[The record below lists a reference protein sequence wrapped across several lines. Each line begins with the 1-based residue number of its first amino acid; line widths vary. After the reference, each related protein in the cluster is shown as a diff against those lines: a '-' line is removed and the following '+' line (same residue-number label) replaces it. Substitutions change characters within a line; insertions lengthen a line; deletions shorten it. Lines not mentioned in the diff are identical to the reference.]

1 MILDA
6 ERGKELL
13 SIKEASSVLTKLLG
27 RTISESNISYLLNYG
42 RVNRYEKDGKVFV
55 SLQELL
61 NYFKTRDEELKR
73 KYSNVLGDEVNWHL
87 AFDWVRESERTKHVH
102 RLHPYKGKFIP
113 QLVEYFLD
121 QHVDSFK
128 KEVFFKP
135 GDIILDPFCGSG
147 TTLIQANEL
156 GIHSIGIDVS
166 EFNTIITEVKFG
178 EVNLVNLE
186 LNLKEI
192 IGLLNI
198 YEDKNSLSAF
208 DKELK
213 EKLQEFNRKKF
224 PSPEFKKLFR
234 RGKVESSYLLEKE
247 REFLKIYEE
256 LLRKYNISVGS
267 PDTKTFLDKWYLP
280 NVREEAEIALSY
292 IRRISDERLRKTLM
306 VILSRSIRS
315 ARATTHMD
323 LDRLKEPQYTPYY
336 CYKHFKICKPV
347 FRLLP
352 IFRKYAKDTLKRIA
366 EYQKLKTNAFQVV
379 LTGDSREINI
389 FEEVKKKNREFYE
402 LLKKQKIKGIFT
414 SPPYVGQ
421 IDYHEQHAYAY
432 ELFGI
437 KRRDELE
444 IGPLFKGEGLE
455 ARKSYIEGVSQVLKN
470 CLKYM
475 VNDPYIFIVANDK
488 YNLYPEIAEKAG
500 LRIVK
505 EYKRPVLNRT
515 ARDKNPYGENV
526 FLMMKGD

>member
-1 MILDA
+1 MSINVICEEEFLT
-6 ERGKELL
+6 
-13 SIKEASSVLTKLLG
+13 IKEASRVISKFLE
-27 RTISESNISYLLNYG
+27 RDISESNISYLVNYG
-42 RVNRYEKDGKVFV
+42 RINKYEKDGKIVV
-55 SLQELL
+55 SL
-61 NYFKTRDEELKR
+61 KELKDYYER
-73 KYSNVLGDEVNWHL
+73 REREQREKYVNTIGEDINWHL
-87 AFDWVRESERTKHVH
+87 AFDWVKESERTKHVH

-121 QHVDSFK
+121 QHTDEFK
-128 KEVFFKP
+128 KQVFFNP
-135 GDIILDPFCGSG
+135 GDIVLDPFCGSG

-178 EVNLVNLE
+178 KVSLLE
-186 LNLKEI
+186 LELIAKEIVKQLKHYENQEKLKEFE
-192 IGLLNI
+192 N
-198 YEDKNSLSAF
+198 
-208 DKELK
+208 ELK
-213 EKLQEFNRKKF
+213 EKLQEFNQKYF

-234 RGKVESSYLLEKE
+234 ERKVEKNYLVEKE
-247 REFLKIYEE
+247 REFLEVYLSLVE
-256 LLRKYNISVGS
+256 KYGVSLNYSNGR
-267 PDTKTFLDKWYLP
+267 TFLDKWYLP
-280 NVREEAEIALSY
+280 SVRKEAEIILSY
-292 IRRISDERLRKTLM
+292 IKTILDEKLRKTLM

-347 FRLLP
+347 FLLLP
-352 IFRKYAKDTLKRIA
+352 IFRRYVKDTVKRIA
-366 EYQKLKTNAFQVV
+366 EYQKLKTDAFQVV

-389 FEEVKKKNREFYE
+389 FEEVRKKNRKFYE
-402 LLKKQKIKGIFT
+402 LLKRQKIKGIFT

-437 KRRDELE
+437 ERRDELE
-444 IGPLFKGEGLE
+444 IGPLFRGEGLE

-470 CLKYM
+470 CLKYL

-488 YNLYPEIAEKAG
+488 YNLYPEIARRAG
-500 LRIVK
+500 LKIVE

-515 ARDKNPYGENV
+515 ARDKNPYGESV
-526 FLMMKGD
+526 FLMRRE

>member
-6 ERGKELL
+6 DRENEFL
-13 SIKEASSVLTKLLG
+13 SIREASSVLTEILG
-27 RTISESNISYLLNYG
+27 RPVSESNISYLLNYG
-42 RVNRYEKDGKVFV
+42 RVNRYEKNGRVFV
-55 SLQELL
+55 SLGELL
-61 NYFKTRDEELKR
+61 NYFRTRDEELKK
-73 KYSNVLGDEVNWHL
+73 KYSNVLGEDVNWHL
-87 AFDWVRESERTKHVH
+87 AFDWVKESERTKHVH

-121 QHVDSFK
+121 QHVDEFK
-128 KEVFFKP
+128 DRVFFKP
-135 GDIILDPFCGSG
+135 GDIVLDPFCGSG

-166 EFNTIITEVKFG
+166 EFNVIITEVKFG
-178 EVNLVNLE
+178 EVSLVDLDIAARN
-186 LNLKEI
+186 I
-192 IGLLNI
+192 IKLLNA
-198 YEDKNSLSAF
+198 YEDENSLLMF

-213 EKLQEFNRKKF
+213 EKLQEFNQKNF

-234 RGKVESSYLLEKE
+234 AGKVKSNYLLNKE
-247 REFLKIYEE
+247 REFQKIYKE
-256 LLRKYNISVGS
+256 LLEKYNIPLGS
-267 PDTKTFLDKWYLP
+267 SDVKTFLDKWYLP
-280 NVREEAEIALSY
+280 NVRKETEIILSY
-292 IRRISDERLRKTLM
+292 IKKISDGKLRKTLM

-323 LDRLKEPQYTPYY
+323 LDRLKKPQYTPYY

-352 IFRKYAKDTLKRIA
+352 IFQRYVKDTIKRIA
-366 EYQKLKTNAFQVV
+366 EYQRLKTDAFQVV

-389 FEEVKKKNREFYE
+389 FEEIKKKNRKFYE
-402 LLKKQKIKGIFT
+402 LLREQKIKGIFT

-437 KRRDELE
+437 RRRDEFE
-444 IGPLFKGEGLE
+444 IGPLFRGEGLE
-455 ARKSYIEGVSQVLKN
+455 ARKSYVEGVSQVLKN

-475 VNDPYIFIVANDK
+475 VDDPCIFIVANDK
-488 YNLYPEIAEKAG
+488 YNLYPEIAKKAG
-500 LRIVK
+500 LRIIK

-515 ARDKNPYGENV
+515 ARDKKPYGESV
-526 FLMMKGD
+526 FLMRRK